1 MKQERKAI
9 GKTYYTW
16 NEMDADIDILA
27 RRVKKLKIKFSA
39 VWGPARGGLPI
50 AVCMSHALDIPMA
63 KRPTDP
69 SVLMLDGEV
78 GGVKPVVGGLGK
90 FQPPAALAVTPVG
103 GVQVDGGVTTAGIE
117 DPGTITIPFGKTVI
131 PAGADAIV
139 KTVPTGSLIPRGT
152 ATPDASVTLLSCVH
166 PAGRTVP
173 VGMV

>member
-69 SVLMLDGEV
+69 SVLI
-78 GGVKPVVGGLGK
+78 
-90 FQPPAALAVTPVG
+90 
-103 GVQVDGGVTTAGIE
+103 VDDI
-117 DPGTITIPFGKTVI
+117 
-131 PAGADAIV
+131 AD
-139 KTVPTGSLIPRGT
+139 T
-152 ATPDASVTLLSCVH
+152 
-166 PAGRTVP
+166 GRTLNAYAKK
-173 VGMV
+173 